1 LFVPGS
7 RAPAILIFARDL
19 RPPLRSAA
27 AQRIAT
33 AGRPTLR

>member
-7 RAPAILIFARDL
+7 RAPAILIFASDL
-19 RPPLRSAA
+19 RPLRSAA